1 MPDYGGHGSNL
12 LKAGDYTLSKL
23 LLSSNST
30 GKQID
35 ISNLYTQ
42 IEIFEDMFS
51 PYMTGMIKMNDS
63 FNVPEI
69 LGLNGQETIEIEFK
83 TTVDNVDPVYKKFRV
98 YKLDRQTTDANG
110 KGQQY
115 TIHMI
120 SEGGLVNHTE
130 RCGYFVGGSVS
141 GMVQNV
147 VSKHFASELWE
158 NKFEVESTK
167 DSYSFVLPQSYTPFK
182 AISWLSEKAMNSTAG
197 DYSPF
202 FFYETFDGYA
212 FNSLSKIIKD
222 GSQNIQNYYYIKENQ
237 SNADGSASSLPV
249 GGPLSAVWHRV
260 QTLEEL
266 NRFNMAD
273 NVMNGLISSR
283 LVVHDLLR
291 KQKRESVFRESDVFK
306 DMTKLG
312 DNPHYK
318 SSEKDDP
325 IFYNNQCSYYYLSGT
340 GFSVYSKTNQIK
352 DNVRVEDYFLKR
364 KYMINA
370 MMTQKLVISLYGDS
384 TKRVGQVIS
393 LYTPKICSDQST
405 QDDKADKNFS
415 GNYLITSVRHTFGNA
430 YSCKLELSRNAM
442 GV

>member
-1 MPDYGGHGSNL
+1 MPDYQGHGSNL

-23 LLSSNST
+23 LLSSNT
-30 GKQID
+30 NGKQID

-51 PYMTGMIKMNDS
+51 PYMTGIIRMNDS

-69 LGLNGQETIEIEFK
+69 LALNGQETIEIEFK
-83 TTVDNVDPVYKKFRV
+83 TSVDNANPVYKIFRV
-98 YKLDRQTTDANG
+98 YKLDRQATDSNG

-120 SEGGLVNHTE
+120 SEGGLVNYSQ
-130 RCGYFVGGSVS
+130 RCGYFVGGSV
-141 GMVQNV
+141 GEMVKNV
-147 VSKHFASELWE
+147 VSKHFPSALWE

-167 DSYSFVLPQSYTPFK
+167 DLYSFVLPKSYTPFK
-182 AISWLSEKAMNSTAG
+182 AISWLSEKAMNSVAG

-212 FNSLSKIIKD
+212 FKSLSNIIKD
-222 GSQNIQNYYYIKENQ
+222 GSANIQNYYYIKENQ

-249 GGPLSAVWHRV
+249 DGPMSAVWHRV

-273 NVMNGLISSR
+273 NIMNGIVSSR

-291 KQKRESVFRESDVFK
+291 KQKRESVFRESDVFG

-312 DNPHYK
+312 DKPHYK

-325 IFYNNQCSYYYLSGT
+325 IFYNDSCSYYYLSAT
-340 GFSVYSKTNQIK
+340 GLSVYSKTTPIK

-393 LYTPKICSDQST
+393 LHTPKICSDQST
-405 QDDKADKNFS
+405 QEDKADKNFS